1 MKKILLSSLLVFS
14 SVTSIFAAGH
24 VATAIGTSPTCNG
37 LCNGSATAMASGGIG
52 PYGFTWT
59 GPSSYT
65 GAGANI
71 TGLCAGTYIVTAID
85 SSDMSTALYTLNL
98 TQPSLVTVTANSP
111 TICSGMAASLF
122 ANATGGTSGYTYLWS
137 PASGLSS
144 TTISNP
150 TVTPPTT
157 TIYTVTVT
165 DANGCTGTAISAV
178 TVNPNPS
185 VVANS
190 GSTCT
195 GNPFTIFASG
205 GAMTYIWSTGATSNP
220 IIVNPATTTSYTVT
234 GSSLGCTGTAVA
246 TVTVNPLPIVISEPN
261 ITVCAGTVLPPNTFS
276 SSPAGSTFT
285 WTNSNTA
292 IGLAASGTSSL
303 PAFTATNGSGSPITS
318 TITVTATM
326 MGCVGPPMTFTITVN
341 PNVTVT
347 VGSIV
352 PASCGVC
359 NGSVTATGSG
369 GAPPYVFNW
378 VPGFSTTPTATG
390 LCNGTYTVT
399 LSDVNGCFA
408 TATAVVP
415 NAGGLIAM
423 TSATPAGCTVC
434 NGTANVTPTGGTGPY
449 TYDWTPGTPT
459 GDGTPSISA
468 LCTGNYTITVTD
480 AGGCT
485 TTSIANVP
493 TSSTVIVTASSTP
506 AVCVSGCNGTVT
518 VMESGGI
525 PPYLY
530 DLTGYPQQTNG
541 NFSSICSGT
550 LIATVTDS
558 NGCSG
563 IYTVIVTTINS
574 GSVSDSAV
582 VTNETGSGL
591 NNGSI
596 DLNVFGSAPPFTFLW
611 SNGATTEDLFSLGGG
626 TYSVTITDNNG
637 DCATFYYTVTTLS
650 PYGYI
655 TGSTY
660 GDTDLDCIRD
670 LSVLDF
676 ALSGYFVSATNG
688 TSTYWGYTN
697 VFGDYSILVPTG
709 SYTVTPYTNI
719 SNLEATC
726 TNSYSVNVT
735 AGSTSIN
742 NNFAY
747 VIPAIYDVCVSA
759 YSNGIVPGFN
769 GFYNVYL
776 NNYGTQPATGVVYLV
791 LPTITSYVSSTP
803 LATSVS
809 GDTVFWNYTLL
820 PPGSMQIFSATFYTP
835 PTAVLGTAAIAYVNA
850 SVTNGTDI
858 NPGCNSYVYTRI
870 ITGSF
875 DPNAKTVSPAGI
887 GVTGDIPLSE
897 TEFTYL
903 VQFQNTGTGPAVN
916 IKVTDTI
923 SSMLDLMS
931 FEMLNSSHP
940 YVVEFLPGNVIRWK
954 FDNIMLPDSTSDEAG
969 SHGHV
974 QFRISKLN
982 TPVYGEV
989 IENKVFIYFDFNE
1002 AVITNTAINTYSMA
1016 TAIEAQSNESGNI
1029 NVYPNPFSD
1038 NTTFVIESDK
1048 LNETYSFELTDVL
1061 GKKVKSKNG
1070 ISEKQ
1075 FEISREGL
1083 ENGIYFYKIYTSES
1097 VVGIGKVVIK

>member
-1 MKKILLSSLLVFS
+1 MKKILLSCLLVFS
-14 SVTSIFAAGH
+14 SITTIFAAGH
-24 VATAIGTSPTCNG
+24 VATATGTSPACNG
-37 LCNGSATAMASGGIG
+37 ACDGSAVAMASGGIG

-59 GPSSYT
+59 GPASYT
-65 GAGANI
+65 ATGANI
-71 TGLCAGTYIVTAID
+71 SGLCAGTYIVTAID
-85 SSDMSTALYTLNL
+85 SSDMSTASYTLNL
-98 TQPSLVTVTANSP
+98 TQPSLVSVTANSP
-111 TICSGMAASLF
+111 TICFGMAASLF

-150 TVTPPTT
+150 TATPPTT
-157 TIYTVTVT
+157 AIYTVTVT
-165 DANGCTGTAISAV
+165 DANGCTGTAISTV

-190 GSTCT
+190 GSTCN

-205 GAMTYIWSTGATSNP
+205 AMTYLWHTGATANP
-220 IIVNPATTTSYTVT
+220 LVVNPATTTSYTVT
-234 GSSLGCTGTAVA
+234 GTTSGCVGTAVA
-246 TVTVNPLPIVISEPN
+246 TVTVNPLPIVVSEPN
-261 ITVCAGTVLPPNTFS
+261 INVCAGTALPPNTFS

-318 TITVTATM
+318 TITVTATRF
-326 MGCVGPPMTFTITVN
+326 GCTGPSMTFTITVN
-341 PNVTVT
+341 PMLTVT

-369 GAPPYVFNW
+369 GAPPYVYNW
-378 VPGFSTTPTATG
+378 VPGFSTTPSATG
-390 LCNGTYTVT
+390 LCTGTYTVT
-399 LSDVNGCFA
+399 LTDGNGCVG
-408 TATAVVP
+408 TATAFIP
-415 NAGGLIAM
+415 NISGLTST
-423 TSATPAGCTVC
+423 TSATPTGCTLC
-434 NGTANVTPTGGTGPY
+434 NGSANVTPTGGTGPY
-449 TYDWTPGTPT
+449 TYDWTPGSPA

-468 LCTGNYTITVTD
+468 LCAGNYTITVTD
-480 AGGCT
+480 SSGCAS
-485 TTSIANVP
+485 TSVANVVL
-493 TSSTVIVTASSTP
+493 SSPVIATASSTSD
-506 AVCVSGCNGTVT
+506 VCGAGCNGTVT
-518 VMESGGI
+518 VLESGGT

-541 NFSSICSGT
+541 NFSGICAGP
-550 LIATVTDS
+550 LVATVTDA
-558 NGCSG
+558 NGCTG
-563 IYTVIVTTINS
+563 IYTIIVNSVNS
-574 GSVSDSAV
+574 GSLSAT
-582 VTNETGSGL
+582 VTVINETGYGL
-591 NNGSI
+591 TNGSI
-596 DLNVFGSAPPFTFLW
+596 DLTVSGSAPPFTFLW
-611 SNGATTEDLFSLGGG
+611 NNGASTEDIFSLAVGV
-626 TYSVTITDNNG
+626 YSVTVTDNNG
-637 DCATFYYTVTTLS
+637 DCANYTFTVNTT
-650 PYGYI
+650 PGYGYI
-655 TGSTY
+655 TGYLYSDINVNCVY
-660 GDTDLDCIRD
+660 DLGD
-670 LSVLDF
+670 SP
-676 ALSGYFVSATNG
+676 LSGYYVKASNG
-688 TSTYWGYTN
+688 GLNYWGYTN
-697 VFGDYSILVPTG
+697 ASGYYSIYVP
-709 SYTVTPYTNI
+709 SANYTVTPLNTTY
-719 SNLEATC
+719 LEVGCPA
-726 TNSYSVNVT
+726 SYSIT
-735 AGSTSIN
+735 LTTGTIFSG

-747 VIPAIYDVCVSA
+747 SIPFIYDVCVTA
-759 YSNGIVPGFN
+759 YCNGVVPGFN

-923 SSMLDLMS
+923 SAMLDLMS

-982 TPVYGEV
+982 APSYGEV

-1016 TAIEAQSNESGNI
+1016 TAIEAQTNESGNI
-1029 NVYPNPFSD
+1029 TVYPNPFTD
-1038 NTTFVIESDK
+1038 NATFVIESDK

-1061 GKKVKSKNG
+1061 GKKVKSKNE

-1075 FEISREGL
+1075 FEISRSGL